1 MGLSWQQGPLAPG
14 AIGRKPLP
22 GIAGGLPTSRNP
34 SVESRKTAKSSL
46 NGGSWRRCV
55 SNSRVWLCEHRW
67 LNVRCIEIQICHAA
81 QVKKHALAN
90 TYNTKEYVLANG
102 APSHDAGTLHVDMC
116 LGKTLSCAAVRTL
129 SFCGCKVQGEYLAQF
144 AGGSITVKVVVGVRT
159 HFRSPVG
166 PKRSVLI
173 LSRPLPEAIRRSV
186 APSTNDVGPQT

>member
-1 MGLSWQQGPLAPG
+1 MGVVRGEKTMGLSWQQGPLAPG

-81 QVKKHALAN
+81 QVE
-90 TYNTKEYVLANG
+90 TR
-102 APSHDAGTLHVDMC
+102 AGEHLQH
-116 LGKTLSCAAVRTL
+116 
-129 SFCGCKVQGEYLAQF
+129 E
-144 AGGSITVKVVVGVRT
+144 GVR
-159 HFRSPVG
+159 SG
-166 PKRSVLI
+166 KRRTEPRRRDFACRHVPRQNAFL
-173 LSRPLPEAIRRSV
+173 RRSAHTV
-186 APSTNDVGPQT
+186 LLRL